1 MSNSRLPNKGQL
13 SRLPGLTHYITGH
26 NSETGQ
32 AIVQEERPASWK
44 TLDKG
49 QVSLHEVYVTSG
61 FPPKLNGDTD
71 IASNDQVLA
80 SNTLG
85 LVHKGGIVCR
95 IVDFAPQNEVMMH
108 RTQSLDYG
116 VVLEG
121 SIEMVMDSDHVR
133 TLHRGDVAIQR
144 ATMHGWRNPSEIEWT
159 RMIFFMQHAEPLVV
173 NGSALEEDLGRG
185 TTEFNPSQ

>member
-1 MSNSRLPNKGQL
+1 MSNPRLPNKGQL

-26 NSETGQ
+26 DSETCQ
-32 AIVQEERPASWK
+32 AIIREERPASWQ
-44 TLDKG
+44 TLDNG
-49 QVSLHEVYVTSG
+49 QISLHAVYVTSE
-61 FPPKLNGDTD
+61 FPPNLNGDAD
-71 IASNDQVLA
+71 IASNDELLSA
-80 SNTLG
+80 GTLG

-95 IVDFAPQNEVMMH
+95 IVDFAPQNEVMVH

-121 SIEMVMDSDHVR
+121 SIEMVMDSHDVR

-144 ATMHGWRNPSEIEWT
+144 ATMHGWRNPSETEWT
-159 RMIFFMQHAEPLVV
+159 RMVFFMQHAEPLVV

-185 TTEFNPSQ
+185 TAEFNSSQ